1 LKIKSPVQGL
11 TFCHSAVVTQA
22 KELLMVKRIIIA
34 ALLLALVGGGLVG
47 FNLFRD
53 RMIEQIFADLP
64 VQPLMVETELAMP
77 ETWQPTRSAI
87 GTVNA
92 NQGVDLTVE
101 APGILREVLFEPN
114 TQVSAGDLLIRLD
127 DVVQRADLEAA
138 RTQLELEQA
147 NLNRQQE
154 LQSRGVA
161 TSATLE
167 ATQAAFRAAE
177 AQMARAEAVV
187 DQRRVT
193 APFAGTIG
201 LLRVDLGQYVQPG
214 TIIATLQDLSIMR
227 VDFSVPEQSLP
238 ELFIGQTL
246 HLTSDEADISFEGKI
261 SGIDPR
267 VNPASRM
274 VAVRG
279 TVTGAEGTLT
289 PGQFVRLRLDL
300 PEEEGV
306 IALPQTALTSSLYGD
321 FVYVVAER
329 GNDADTLEARQVFV
343 TVGRR
348 SKGKVEIREGIA
360 EGDRIVISGQNRLS
374 NGAPVLLSGS
384 RDAPAQAQAAGSDE
398 VSE

>member
-1 LKIKSPVQGL
+1 
-11 TFCHSAVVTQA
+11 
-22 KELLMVKRIIIA
+22 MVKRIVIA
-34 ALLLALVGGGLVG
+34 AVLLALVGGGLIG

-53 RMIEQIFADLP
+53 RMITQIFANLP
-64 VQPLMVETELAMP
+64 VQPLAVETVEAQP
-77 ETWQPTRSAI
+77 VTWQPALNGI

-101 APGILREVLFEPN
+101 APGILREVSFEPN
-114 TQVSAGDLLIRLD
+114 TQVEAGQLLIRLD

-147 NLNRQQE
+147 NLTRQQE

-177 AQMARAEAVV
+177 AQVARAEALVE
-187 DQRRVT
+187 QRQVT

-214 TIIATLQDLSIMR
+214 TIIATLQDLDTMR
-227 VDFSVPEQSLP
+227 VDFSLPEQSLP
-238 ELFIGQTL
+238 DLFIGQTL
-246 HLTSDEADISFEGKI
+246 HLRSDEAGQSFEGQI

-267 VNPASRM
+267 VDPSSRL

-279 TVTGAEGTLT
+279 TIEGAGGALT

-300 PEEEGV
+300 PVENGV
-306 IALPQTALTSSLYGD
+306 IALPQTAVISSLYGD
-321 FVYVVAER
+321 FVYVVRPRE
-329 GNDADTLEARQVFV
+329 GEDEMLEVRQVFV
-343 TVGRR
+343 TPGRR
-348 SKGKVEIREGIA
+348 SDGMIEIREGIA
-360 EGDRIVISGQNRLS
+360 AGDRIVTTGQNRLS
-374 NGAPVLLSGS
+374 NGAPVTLAEEGA
-384 RDAPAQAQAAGSDE
+384 APADGPDAAAEE

>member
-1 LKIKSPVQGL
+1 
-11 TFCHSAVVTQA
+11 
-22 KELLMVKRIIIA
+22 MVKRLVIA
-34 ALLLALVGGGLVG
+34 AVLLALVGGGLIG

-53 RMIEQIFADLP
+53 RMITQIFANLP
-64 VQPLMVETELAMP
+64 VQPLAVETVEAAP
-77 ETWQPTRSAI
+77 VTWQPVLNGI

-101 APGILREVLFEPN
+101 APGILREVGFQSN
-114 TQVSAGDLLIRLD
+114 TQVAAGQLLIRLD

-147 NLNRQQE
+147 NLARQQE

-177 AQMARAEAVV
+177 AQVARAEAVLE
-187 DQRRVT
+187 QRSVT

-214 TIIATLQDLSIMR
+214 TIIATLQDLQTMR
-227 VDFSVPEQSLP
+227 VDFTLPEQSLP
-238 ELFIGQTL
+238 DLFIGQTL
-246 HLTSDEADISFEGKI
+246 HLRGDELGQSFEGRI

-267 VNPASRM
+267 VDPSSRL

-279 TVTGAEGTLT
+279 TVEGADGSLT

-300 PEEEGV
+300 PVEDGV
-306 IALPQTALTSSLYGD
+306 IALPQTAVISSLYGD
-321 FVYVVAER
+321 FIYVVRPRE
-329 GNDADTLEARQVFV
+329 NDAETLEVRQVFV
-343 TVGRR
+343 TPGRR
-348 SKGKVEIREGIA
+348 SDGMIEIREGVA
-360 EGDRIVISGQNRLS
+360 AGDVVVTTGQNRLS
-374 NGAPVLLSGS
+374 NGAPVTLAEAAATAD
-384 RDAPAQAQAAGSDE
+384 DAAAAAE

>member
-1 LKIKSPVQGL
+1 
-11 TFCHSAVVTQA
+11 
-22 KELLMVKRIIIA
+22 MVKRIVIA
-34 ALLLALVGGGLVG
+34 AVLLALVGGGLVG

-53 RMIEQIFADLP
+53 RMITQIFANLP
-64 VQPLMVETELAMP
+64 VQPLAVETVTAQP
-77 ETWQPTRSAI
+77 VTWQPALNGI

-101 APGILREVLFEPN
+101 APGILREVGFEPN
-114 TQVSAGDLLIRLD
+114 TQVEAGQLLIRLD

-147 NLNRQQE
+147 NLTRQQE

-177 AQMARAEAVV
+177 AQVARAEAVV
-187 DQRRVT
+187 EQRQVT

-214 TIIATLQDLSIMR
+214 TIIATLQDLDTMR
-227 VDFSVPEQSLP
+227 VDFSLPEQNLP
-238 ELFIGQTL
+238 DLFIGQTL
-246 HLTSDEADISFEGKI
+246 HLSSDEAGQSFEGQI

-267 VNPASRM
+267 VDPSSRL

-279 TVTGAEGTLT
+279 TVDGAGGALT

-300 PEEEGV
+300 PVEEGV
-306 IALPQTALTSSLYGD
+306 IALPQTAVISSLYGD
-321 FVYVVAER
+321 FVYVVRPREGSGEGGAE
-329 GNDADTLEARQVFV
+329 TLEVRQVFV
-343 TVGRR
+343 TPGRR
-348 SKGKVEIREGIA
+348 SEGQIEIRDGIA
-360 EGDRIVISGQNRLS
+360 AGDRIVTTGQNRLS
-374 NGAPVLLSGS
+374 NGAPVTLAEAAA
-384 RDAPAQAQAAGSDE
+384 APAGDASAAADE
-398 VSE
+398 VAK

>member
-1 LKIKSPVQGL
+1 
-11 TFCHSAVVTQA
+11 
-22 KELLMVKRIIIA
+22 MVKRIVIA
-34 ALLLALVGGGLVG
+34 AILLALVGGGLVG

-53 RMIEQIFADLP
+53 RMITQIFANLP
-64 VQPLMVETELAMP
+64 VQALAVETVTAEP
-77 ETWQPTRSAI
+77 ITWQPALNSI

-101 APGILREVLFEPN
+101 APGILREVGFAPN
-114 TQVSAGDLLIRLD
+114 TQVEAGQLLIRLD

-147 NLNRQQE
+147 NLARQQE

-177 AQMARAEAVV
+177 AQVARAEAVV
-187 DQRRVT
+187 EQRRVT

-214 TIIATLQDLSIMR
+214 TIIATLQDLDKMR
-227 VDFSVPEQSLP
+227 VDFSLPEQNLP
-238 ELFIGQTL
+238 DLFIGQTL
-246 HLTSDEADISFEGKI
+246 HLRSDEAAQSFDGQI

-267 VNPASRM
+267 VDPSSRL

-279 TVTGAEGTLT
+279 TVEQPDAALT

-300 PEEEGV
+300 PVEDGV
-306 IALPQTALTSSLYGD
+306 IALPQTAVISSLYGD
-321 FVYVVAER
+321 FVYVVRPRE
-329 GNDADTLEARQVFV
+329 NDAETLEVRQVFV
-343 TVGRR
+343 TPGRR
-348 SKGKVEIREGIA
+348 SEGMIEIREGIVA
-360 EGDRIVISGQNRLS
+360 GDRIVTTGQNRLS
-374 NGAPVLLSGS
+374 NGAPVTQSQEGADPAE
-384 RDAPAQAQAAGSDE
+384 DAGAAADE
-398 VSE
+398 VTE

>member
-1 LKIKSPVQGL
+1 MVWCVQQIKDCPM
-11 TFCHSAVVTQA
+11 F
-22 KELLMVKRIIIA
+22 KRFVIA
-34 ALLLALVGGGLVG
+34 AVLLSLVAGGLIG

-53 RMIEQIFADLP
+53 QMIEQIFADLP
-64 VQPLMVETELAMP
+64 VQPLAVETVEAAP
-77 ETWQPTRSAI
+77 VTWQPALNAI

-101 APGILREVLFEPN
+101 APGILREVLFAPN
-114 TQVSAGDLLIRLD
+114 TQVGAGDLLIRLD

-147 NLNRQQE
+147 NLSRQQE

-177 AQMARAEAVV
+177 AQVARAEAVLE
-187 DQRRVT
+187 QRSVT

-214 TIIATLQDLSIMR
+214 TIIATLQDLDRMR
-227 VDFSVPEQSLP
+227 VDFSMAEQTLP
-238 ELFIGQTL
+238 DLFIGQVL
-246 HLTSDEADISFEGKI
+246 HVQSDEARQSFEGRI

-267 VNPASRM
+267 VDPASRM
-274 VAVRG
+274 VAVRA
-279 TVTGAEGTLT
+279 TVERAEVEQGQVEQERALT

-300 PEEEGV
+300 PQEAGV

-321 FVYVVAER
+321 FVYVVRPREA
-329 GNDADTLEARQVFV
+329 DADTLEARQVFV
-343 TVGRR
+343 TPGRR
-348 SKGKVEIREGIA
+348 SGGQVEIREGLSA
-360 EGDRIVISGQNRLS
+360 GDRVVTTGQNRLS
-374 NGAPVLLSGS
+374 NGAPVTLAEG
-384 RDAPAQAQAAGSDE
+384 AQAVGEGGRTEDAAADE
-398 VSE
+398 VAE

>member
-1 LKIKSPVQGL
+1 
-11 TFCHSAVVTQA
+11 
-22 KELLMVKRIIIA
+22 MVKRIVIA
-34 ALLLALVGGGLVG
+34 AVLLALVGGGLIG

-53 RMIEQIFADLP
+53 RMITQIFANLP
-64 VQPLMVETELAMP
+64 VQPLAVETVEVQP
-77 ETWQPTRSAI
+77 VTWQPALNGI

-101 APGILREVLFEPN
+101 APGILREVGFAPN
-114 TQVSAGDLLIRLD
+114 TQVEAGQLLIRLD

-147 NLNRQQE
+147 NLARQQE

-167 ATQAAFRAAE
+167 AVQAAFRAAE
-177 AQMARAEAVV
+177 AQVARAEAVV
-187 DQRRVT
+187 EQRQVT

-214 TIIATLQDLSIMR
+214 TIIATLQDLSTMR
-227 VDFSVPEQSLP
+227 VDFSLPEQALP
-238 ELFIGQTL
+238 DLFIGQTL
-246 HLTSDEADISFEGKI
+246 HLSSDEAAQSFEGKI

-267 VNPASRM
+267 VDPSSRL

-279 TVTGAEGTLT
+279 TVEQAGGALT

-300 PEEEGV
+300 PVEEGV
-306 IALPQTALTSSLYGD
+306 IALPQTAVISSLYGD
-321 FVYVVAER
+321 FVYVVRPREGEAE
-329 GNDADTLEARQVFV
+329 TLEARQVFV
-343 TVGRR
+343 TPGRR
-348 SKGKVEIREGIA
+348 SEGSIEIREGIVA
-360 EGDRIVISGQNRLS
+360 GDRIVTTGQNRLS
-374 NGAPVLLSGS
+374 NGAPVTLAEAE
-384 RDAPAQAQAAGSDE
+384 APTAEAGSATGE

>member
-1 LKIKSPVQGL
+1 
-11 TFCHSAVVTQA
+11 
-22 KELLMVKRIIIA
+22 MVKRLIIA

-53 RMIEQIFADLP
+53 QMIEQIFADLP
-64 VQPLMVETELAMP
+64 VRPLTVETEVAAPL
-77 ETWQPTRSAI
+77 TWQPTRSAI

-114 TQVSAGDLLIRLD
+114 TQVAAGDLLILLD

-138 RTQLELEQA
+138 RTQLDLEQA

-177 AQMARAEAVV
+177 AQMARAEAVAN
-187 DQRRVT
+187 QRRVT

-227 VDFSVPEQSLP
+227 VDFSLPEQSLS

-246 HLTSDEADISFEGKI
+246 HLTSDEAQMSFEGVI

-267 VNPASRM
+267 VDAASRM

-279 TVTGAEGTLT
+279 TVEGAEGSLT
-289 PGQFVRLRLDL
+289 PGQFVRLQLDL
-300 PEEEGV
+300 PEETGV
-306 IALPQTALTSSLYGD
+306 IALAQTALISSLYGD
-321 FVYVVAER
+321 FVYVVAPRE
-329 GNDADTLEARQVFV
+329 DDTYTLEARQVFV

-348 SKGKVEIREGIA
+348 SSGLVEIREGIA
-360 EGDRIVISGQNRLS
+360 EGDRVVITGQNRLS
-374 NGAPVLLSGS
+374 NGAPVVLPDSGGET
-384 RDAPAQAQAAGSDE
+384 AQAPVAGTDE
-398 VSE
+398 VSK